1 MSNVTEQILTKLQ
14 HIENISEPTLTVVL
28 DFVSYL
34 ETRLESNTATF
45 LLGLAESD
53 SLTAQD
59 STLLSDGGK
68 SCFDLTAHLIGLADE
83 LPEDLSTN
91 SAHIEG
97 YGLIVR

>member
-14 HIENISEPTLTVVL
+14 HIESISEPTLTVVL

-34 ETRLESNTATF
+34 ETRLESDTSTF
-45 LLGLAESD
+45 VLGLAESD

-59 STLLSDGGK
+59 SKLFSDGGK
-68 SCFDLTAHLIGLADE
+68 SCFDLTAHLIGIGDE

-91 SAHIEG
+91 PVHMAG
-97 YGLIVR
+97 YGL